1 MQAAN
6 ASEKR
11 SRFAANRIAARYSC
25 LASLPNSALIAEQT
39 LEPGGGLQQSR
50 CRILKFNSESRRKDV
65 DGTAILIIRGICRQ
79 LIVERKIY
87 TFEKLAI
94 VVCLDNVLRT
104 VMGQFAIPDQNS

>member
-6 ASEKR
+6 VSEKR
-11 SRFAANRIAARYSC
+11 SRFAAHRIAARHSC
-25 LASLPNSALIAEQT
+25 LASLPKFSAHSEQT

-50 CRILKFNSESRRKDV
+50 CRILKFDSESRRKDV

-94 VVCLDNVLRT
+94 VVCLDNVLRA
-104 VMGQFAIPDQNS
+104 VMR